1 MAVLGALGTAL
12 ARLPGLRPAEPGEFT
27 RRAFLNGRLDLT
39 AAEGIADLVDASTRA
54 QARQAIRQMEG
65 GLGRLLEG
73 WRADLLRALA
83 LVEAEIDFGAEEAEV
98 GSDLLAAE
106 RPALEAVRRAMAG
119 QLADAGR
126 GERLRAGLTVAV
138 TGPPNAGKSSLV
150 NLLACRDVA
159 IVTPF
164 AGTTRDVLE
173 VALDLDGWPLTVL
186 DTAGLRET
194 EDPIEREGV
203 ARALRRAAGADLRLL
218 VLDAQADAA
227 ADLARHGA
235 GADLVV
241 LNKQDLATRPP
252 ALDTPRPVIAISCI
266 TGAGVDRLLEALAA
280 AAAHAMD
287 TGGCAVLTRERHRAA
302 LGEASLVLARCLDA
316 PAGTELGLLAEDL
329 RLAARAVGRVTG
341 RVDVEAVLD
350 EVFARFCI
358 GK

>member
-1 MAVLGALGTAL
+1 
-12 ARLPGLRPAEPGEFT
+12 
-27 RRAFLNGRLDLT
+27 
-39 AAEGIADLVDASTRA
+39 
-54 QARQAIRQMEG
+54 
-65 GLGRLLEG
+65 
-73 WRADLLRALA
+73 
-83 LVEAEIDFGAEEAEV
+83 
-98 GSDLLAAE
+98 
-106 RPALEAVRRAMAG
+106 
-119 QLADAGR
+119 
-126 GERLRAGLTVAV
+126 VAV

-150 NLLACRDVA
+150 NLLARRDVA

-218 VLDAQADAA
+218 VLDAQTDVAV
-227 ADLARHGA
+227 DLARPGA
-235 GADLVV
+235 DADLVV
-241 LNKQDLATRPP
+241 VNKQDLAARPP
-252 ALDTPRPVIAISCI
+252 VLDTPRPMIVISCV

-280 AAAHAMD
+280 EAAHAMD
-287 TGGCAVLTRERHRAA
+287 TGSCAVLTRERHRAA

-316 PAGTELGLLAEDL
+316 PAGAELGLLAEDL